1 MSEKCPNLATCSKAL
16 YAQGTLEDANKQNIE
31 IRNQGQLEGLVQA
44 ARSIGSCATGGCPM
58 GIEQK

>member
-31 IRNQGQLEGLVQA
+31 IRKP
-44 ARSIGSCATGGCPM
+44 RI
-58 GIEQK
+58 